1 MDCGCVGDVEVV
13 GDGEVVVWGCG
24 VGGIVG
30 EIKGEC
36 GVGFSGEVIGEG
48 KCVGIVYVVV
58 GCEVGVEGECDGLG
72 DCVCVVD
79 MVVGFVGG
87 VRVVLGVVLDEEWIV
102 GELVVDV
109 EGVVLD
115 GGGVGE
121 IV

>member
-1 MDCGCVGDVEVV
+1 M
-13 GDGEVVVWGCG
+13 
-24 VGGIVG
+24 
-30 EIKGEC
+30 
-36 GVGFSGEVIGEG
+36 
-48 KCVGIVYVVV
+48 
-58 GCEVGVEGECDGLG
+58 EGECDGLG